1 MLIFLNLKVW
11 FNLEVKIF
19 NINKWIY
26 KRKNEFEKNNVIFLI
41 DNINLSFDYKVE
53 IIKINDKEVVLI
65 EFEFNNFYF

>member
-19 NINKWIY
+19 NINKRIY